1 MKLIAPSTIAFWMLL
16 SSIAPATFADEPAS
30 IDLQGTLR
38 PAPHGWTLSIR
49 YEVEAKRRLA
59 RAPLELRI
67 DVTDARAPIPTPDG
81 PLALLEPL
89 DRTCDVDDDETEF
102 CGRLTVEL
110 PADAIVRPSRV
121 KLHAVLARPGEKRA
135 VAYEDQ
141 SVELLLPP
149 PPPPVCVRVY
159 RW

>member
-1 MKLIAPSTIAFWMLL
+1 MKLIAPARIAFWMLA
-16 SSIAPATFADEPAS
+16 SAIAPASFADDPAS
-30 IDLQGTLR
+30 IDLRGTLR
-38 PAPHGWTLSIR
+38 PAPHGWTLSVR
-49 YEVEAKRRLA
+49 YDVEVKRRLA
-59 RAPLELRI
+59 REPLELRI

-89 DRTCDVDDDETEF
+89 DRVCDDDDDETEF

-110 PADAIVRPSRV
+110 PPDAIVRPSRV
-121 KLHAVLARPGEKRA
+121 KLHAVLARPGAERGL
-135 VAYEDQ
+135 AYEDQ
-141 SVELLLPP
+141 GVELLLPP